1 MDHLTLKMRY
11 TIRSA
16 CFLVPILI
24 CIHCI
29 TYKVAFSGYQQQPL
43 LFANVLAAAAF
54 GGFSVLKMTERGAL
68 VEVLWSHCQVWF
80 NRANP
85 LCFES
90 TERHLSYLE
99 NRSLCFQRLLFEVAF
114 EAEYDELRTTREH
127 KTFW

>member
-24 CIHCI
+24 CINCI

-43 LFANVLAAAAF
+43 LFANAPAAAAF

-68 VEVLWSHCQVWF
+68 VEVL
-80 NRANP
+80 
-85 LCFES
+85 
-90 TERHLSYLE
+90 
-99 NRSLCFQRLLFEVAF
+99 
-114 EAEYDELRTTREH
+114 
-127 KTFW
+127 